1 MCKNKGKHC
10 TNVVDVITLVPLNP
24 RTSDMTAAD
33 AMTPK
38 KVLHQLVT
46 LADAMTPMK
55 VLHQLVTLTDA
66 MSPVKVLYQLV
77 TLAFISV
84 FLNKM

>member
-1 MCKNKGKHC
+1 
-10 TNVVDVITLVPLNP
+10 
-24 RTSDMTAAD
+24 MTAAD

-55 VLHQLVTLTDA
+55 VLHQPVTLADA
-66 MSPVKVLYQLV
+66 MSPLKVLYQLV

-84 FLNKM
+84 FLNKDVVKKCVCLFSIKKDKSLLIEDNLV